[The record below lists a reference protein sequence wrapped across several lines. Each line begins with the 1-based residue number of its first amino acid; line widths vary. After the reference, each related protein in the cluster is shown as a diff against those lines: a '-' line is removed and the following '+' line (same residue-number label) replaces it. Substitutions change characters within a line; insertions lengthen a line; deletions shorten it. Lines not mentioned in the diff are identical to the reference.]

1 MQQHATC
8 HVTEHILYLYF
19 PVVVLVLTIPFPLGI
34 QQYIFNLNFKFCFG
48 AELLFAIIEVL
59 SSPYIHPDLRAL
71 LISIKWLFMVLK
83 ILLGNTGESLCCL
96 SP

>member
-1 MQQHATC
+1 MLWQDGKGAEIAGTKFLIGVLDMQQHATC

-59 SSPYIHPDLRAL
+59 SSP
-71 LISIKWLFMVLK
+71 
-83 ILLGNTGESLCCL
+83 
-96 SP
+96 